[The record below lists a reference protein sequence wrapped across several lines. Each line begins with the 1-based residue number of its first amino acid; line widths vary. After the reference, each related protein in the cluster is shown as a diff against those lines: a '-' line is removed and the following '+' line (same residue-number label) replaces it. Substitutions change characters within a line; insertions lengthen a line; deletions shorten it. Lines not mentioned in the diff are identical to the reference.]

1 MAASSTT
8 SIGMAPAIS
17 RGLERSEL
25 AELFK
30 SGIDFF
36 TRERAEALHAEAFAA
51 EASHHGPVNHRAAQ
65 HAAADVV
72 AIQAEA
78 VFGQIA
84 DESAGETIARASGI
98 ENVLQQ
104 IPRNDEI
111 RIAAEQHGAVFAAL
125 DHQSMRP
132 HIQNFFGSLAQ
143 IAFAREQAGF
153 MIVDQKEVPM
163 ADGFQQF

>member
-1 MAASSTT
+1 MAPRSRT
-8 SIGMAPAIS
+8 SIGIAPAIS

-51 EASHHGPVNHRAAQ
+51 EASHDGPVNHRAAQ

-72 AIQAEA
+72 AFQAEA

-84 DESAGETIARASGI
+84 NESPRETITRPGGI
-98 ENVLQQ
+98 ENIFEQ
-104 IPRNDEI
+104 IAGHDEI
-111 RIAAEQHGAVFAAL
+111 
-125 DHQSMRP
+125 
-132 HIQNFFGSLAQ
+132 
-143 IAFAREQAGF
+143 
-153 MIVDQKEVPM
+153 
-163 ADGFQQF
+163 